1 MAKPPVTR
9 MQLDAYRFGQRRLD
23 SALALRD
30 PVLLHERIR
39 TQGRIVAI
47 GLVLAT
53 LIGAAM
59 VGYVKFTHTDAWQA
73 QTVIVSMRTNQM
85 YVVIHQPDRLVPV
98 RNLAAARLVIAAA
111 TSAEPKSGVAGLVG
125 ETDPASLEPTRLD
138 ESALLGANR
147 TVMSAVTGAPDTA
160 LPGSHTALA
169 DPMPWALCAGG
180 DGATTLIANPAP
192 TRVLGPTEAVV
203 VVGGSRHYLITGG
216 RKYLIGP
223 AGAAAYDLKD
233 AMVTAPV
240 MPAAQLALIPDA
252 RLGSGA
258 VVELTALSLRISGGA
273 PEARSN
279 PARVVRVQRAGQAD
293 RYYLVAHGGV
303 SPVSAPVAK
312 LIRVGL
318 DEDTTQPAPLWTV
331 EAVNSLPTTALEW
344 VKDYPDAVSVVPPG
358 PASRVLCWR
367 WEASGRHPELAVAPS
382 PPVRAEQPPV
392 VLAQSDGA
400 ESNLDQVSLPSGVVL
415 AASAV
420 AGSRASAPT
429 GYWLVSATGVAY
441 PIATT
446 ETARALGIRS
456 AVPVPVEALTALPR
470 GDQLDLAEAGRTVD
484 GYRESS
490 VAGS

>member
-1 MAKPPVTR
+1 

-39 TQGRIVAI
+39 TQGRVVAI

-59 VGYVKFTHTDAWQA
+59 VGYVKFTHSDAWQA
-73 QTVIVSMRTNQM
+73 QSVIVSMRTNQM

-98 RNLAAARLVIAAA
+98 RNLAAARLVIGAA
-111 TSAEPKSGVAGLVG
+111 AEPKSGVAGLVG

-138 ESALLGANR
+138 ESALLGAHR

-160 LPGSHTALA
+160 LPDGETELA
-169 DPMPWALCAGG
+169 APMPWALCAGG
-180 DGATTLIANPAP
+180 DGTTTLIANPAP
-192 TRVLGPTEAVV
+192 TRVLGPDEAVV
-203 VVGGSRHYLITGG
+203 VVGGSRHYLVTGG
-216 RKYLIGP
+216 HKYLIGP

-233 AMVTAPV
+233 AMVSAPV
-240 MPAAQLALIPDA
+240 MAAAQLALIPDA

-258 VVELTALSLRISGGA
+258 LVELTALSLRISGGA
-273 PEARSN
+273 ADTRSQ
-279 PARVVRVQRAGQAD
+279 PARVVRVQRSGQAD

-318 DEDTTQPAPLWTV
+318 AEDTTQPAPLWTV

-344 VKDYPDAVSVVPPG
+344 VKDYPDDVAVVPPG

-367 WEASGRHPELAVAPS
+367 WDASGRHPELTLAPA
-382 PPVRAEQPPV
+382 PPIRAEQPPV

-400 ESNLDQVSLPSGVVL
+400 EPNLDQVSLPGGVVI
-415 AASAV
+415 AATAV
-420 AGSRASAPT
+420 AGSRTSAPN
-429 GYWLVSATGVAY
+429 GNWLVSATGVAY

-484 GYRESS
+484 GYRESP
-490 VAGS
+490 VAGG